1 MEPCARSLGL
11 PPLDGEGLRVGWGST
26 QGTESMSDE
35 QILAGGGRTAVS
47 RIGDVVHRQTG
58 PWAPAVHAFLRHLE
72 AEGFAGAPRVVGT
85 GFDDAGR
92 ETLSY
97 LPGASP
103 HPGPWPEDA
112 HFALGRMLADF
123 HRISRAFT
131 PPEGAIWRDWFG
143 RSLGDGPRIIG
154 HCDLGDW
161 NILAR
166 DGLPTAFIDWEQAGP
181 VDPLVELAQLCWL
194 NAHLFDVDLMDRL
207 GLAPAEVRA
216 RHLHAILDGYGLPR
230 AERGKLVDTMITLA
244 IADAANEAREAGL
257 TPDSAGPVEALW
269 AMAWRSRSAAWMER
283 ERGVLEGA
291 VATHPLALDQARS
304 SGPR

>member
-1 MEPCARSLGL
+1 LTEEIPL
-11 PPLDGEGLRVGWGST
+11 P
-26 QGTESMSDE
+26 
-35 QILAGGGRTAVS
+35 GGGRTAVS

-58 PWAPAVHAFLRHLE
+58 PWAPAVHAFLHHLE

-85 GFDDAGR
+85 GFDDQGR
-92 ETLSY
+92 ETLTF

-103 HPGPWPEDA
+103 HPGPWPEEA
-112 HFALGRMLADF
+112 HFALGQMLADF
-123 HRISRAFT
+123 HRISRTFT
-131 PPEGAIWRDWFG
+131 PPRDAIWRDWFG
-143 RSLGDGPRIIG
+143 RQLGEGARIIG

-161 NILAR
+161 NILAEN
-166 DGLPTAFIDWEQAGP
+166 GLPSAFIDWEQAGP

-194 NAHLFDVDLMDRL
+194 NAHLFDDDLMARL

-230 AERGKLVDTMITLA
+230 AERGRLVDTMIMLA

-269 AMAWRSRSAAWMER
+269 AMAWRSRSAAWMGR
-283 ERGVLEGA
+283 EKRVMEGS
-291 VATHPLALDQARS
+291 VAAHSLALDQARP
-304 SGPR
+304 SGSR